1 MNDRCIRLHSVP
13 FFANVFIKPMSKNLV
28 IVESPAKAK
37 TIEGYLGKDFIVKS
51 SYGHIRDLPKGGES
65 VDVDKGFEPKYVVSD
80 DKKQLVK
87 DLQKAAKAADVV
99 WLATDEDREGE
110 AISWHLYETLK
121 LTEENTRRIVFSE
134 ITKSAILNAIERP
147 RKVDIDL
154 VHAQQ
159 ARRILD
165 RLVGFDLSPVLWKKI
180 KPGLSAGRVQSVAV
194 RIIVDREREIMGFS
208 PEAAFRISGEF
219 AVDTATVKAV
229 LNKRFQSEEDAHS
242 FLSECVNA
250 KHSVTSIETKPT
262 TRKPAAPFTTST
274 LQQEASRKLGFSV
287 SRTMRVAQTLY
298 EGGHI
303 TYMRTDSTNLS
314 DLALEHTE
322 AAIGDLYGASYHQKR
337 QFTGKKAKGAQEA
350 HEAIRPSVMAHSDVK
365 GERDVQ
371 RLYELIWK
379 RTVASQ
385 MADAKLENT
394 TAIIDIST
402 REEVFTAKGQVITF
416 DGFLKLYLEG
426 SDDEGEEQDKDRLPA
441 MTVSQ
446 SLDRQRIIAT
456 ERFTKH
462 APRYTEAS
470 LVKRLEELGI
480 GRPSTYAPTI
490 STVQNRGYVE
500 KREQDGTPRDFRVI
514 QLENSSVEKRIET
527 ENTGAERN
535 KLFPTDIGI
544 VVNDFLIKHFDK
556 IMDFNFT
563 ADVEA
568 KFDIIA
574 QGQMDWRVMLKGF
587 YDGFKTSVTETSENA
602 ERASGERILG
612 EHPEKQKTILVRIGR
627 YGPIAQIGGPDDEE
641 KEFASLLPHQN
652 LETITLEEALELFKL
667 PRKLGEL
674 DGKVVVTAIGRFGP
688 YVRYDGKFVSLK
700 KDSDDDPYTITL
712 ERATE
717 LIKAKIEADAKAL
730 IKIFEED
737 DTVRILEGRFGPY
750 IKAGKKNVTIPKTE
764 DPLTIDWER
773 AQVLIEEHAKKPP
786 RSKGRKKT

>member
-1 MNDRCIRLHSVP
+1 MTVAFVCIPSLSLRTFS
-13 FFANVFIKPMSKNLV
+13 IKPMSKNLV

-51 SYGHIRDLPKGGES
+51 SYGHIRDLPKGSES
-65 VDVDKGFEPKYVVSD
+65 VDVANGFEPKYVVSD

-87 DLQKAAKAADVV
+87 ELQKAAKAADVV

-134 ITKSAILNAIERP
+134 ITKSAILKSIEHP
-147 RKVDIDL
+147 RKVDVDL
-154 VHAQQ
+154 VNAQQ

-180 KPGLSAGRVQSVAV
+180 KPNLSAGRVQSVAV
-194 RIIVDREREIMGFS
+194 RIIVDREREIMGFN
-208 PEAAFRISGEF
+208 PEAAFRVSGEF
-219 AVDTATVKAV
+219 ALDTDTVKAV
-229 LNKRFQSEEDAHS
+229 LNKRFQSEEDAHR

-314 DLALEHTE
+314 DLALEHAE

-337 QFTGKKAKGAQEA
+337 QFTEKKAKGAQEA

-365 GERDVQ
+365 GERDAQ

-416 DGFLKLYLEG
+416 DGFLKLYMEG
-426 SDDEGEEQDKDRLPA
+426 NDDEGEEQDKDRLPA

-490 STVQNRGYVE
+490 STVQNRGYAE

-514 QLENSSVEKRIET
+514 QLENATVEKRIET

-535 KLFPTDIGI
+535 KLFPTDIGM
-544 VVNDFLIKHFDK
+544 VVNDFLMKHFDK

-574 QGQMDWRVMLKGF
+574 QGQMDWRVMLKDF
-587 YDGFKTSVTETSENA
+587 YDGFKMSVTETSENA

-652 LETITLEEALELFKL
+652 LETITLEEAIELFKL

-737 DTVRILEGRFGPY
+737 DTVRILEGRYGPY

-786 RSKGRKKT
+786 RSKSRKKN